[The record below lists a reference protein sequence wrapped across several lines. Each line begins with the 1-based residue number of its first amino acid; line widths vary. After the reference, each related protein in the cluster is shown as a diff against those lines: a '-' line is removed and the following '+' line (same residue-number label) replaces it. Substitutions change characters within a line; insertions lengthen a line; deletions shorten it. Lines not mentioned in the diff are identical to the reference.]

1 MPSQYDQVYPPDLRQ
16 RERELVD
23 TRREAARVDPL
34 SEPPAGPWPD
44 GTVGM
49 AFSGGGIRSATFCLG
64 VLQALA
70 RLDRLRCVDFLSTV
84 SGGGYAGSFLGALV
98 TRAPGEVSG
107 RGGID
112 AASATLADPFSAP
125 LRWLREH
132 GRYMA
137 PTGAGDELIA
147 AAVYLR
153 NLASVHVVLATLVLA
168 VFGLATLVRAV
179 AAPWAAGAGLPGLG
193 RDGLGVVSLIWWS
206 PWTVVPAA
214 LLALWAVPV
223 GWAYWFIL
231 REKGRT
237 WRDCFGWPTGFGIYA
252 IGVVATAWGG
262 AMPLLP
268 QRGPRAAGFAVTL
281 LVPFLGLLLTLHRRT
296 RVNPVPSRG
305 HAAARAPLGRRSLA
319 AWLIILAQVA
329 GVLAL
334 GAAVPGAGRGTAP
347 GWVPLAWLV
356 AAAALG
362 ALLWWER
369 ALRKASTEASLPL
382 PERVGDRPLG
392 GADEPA
398 SRRLIED
405 RERFQRSWL
414 SSRLRLALVVSAA
427 FLVVAMIDSVGQTV
441 YAWWASPQGSSL
453 AAFASG
459 GGLLGVLAAARRM
472 ALLVGQ
478 GPGGRRLSMRKGLV
492 LGLAAGLAVTGM
504 LAVAGAVVHGVAWRG
519 GVPVGDPWQ
528 VIGPSPSGTPAPGD
542 ELGPGAQTAGGGA
555 PAASP
560 AARVREHMDVRA
572 LLGFTIMVLILS
584 ALFAQTLSFVNGSSH
599 HALYSARLTRAYL
612 GASNPLRQDPRL
624 PDAQRI
630 TDPIDGDDLPL
641 AQYRPFER
649 GGPLHI
655 VNVTINETVSG
666 RSQIEQRDRKGV
678 GLAVGPAGLSASRRH
693 HALWGGGGT
702 DYVVPTRDA
711 YEPVG
716 CEGREPRYHV
726 FFEDP
731 VGWWRRATEARA
743 QGREPESR
751 DGGHRVQ
758 ALSLGSWVAIS
769 GAAFTTGLGAQTSLS
784 LSVLLG
790 LANVRLGY
798 WWDSGVRPWKR
809 AGRPRLRLLAR
820 LGEWASEALPVQ
832 SFLLQEMAARFHGPQ
847 RRHWYLSDGGHFEN
861 TGCYELV
868 RRRVPFILACDCG
881 RDAEYAFEDLANLG
895 RKIRTDFGAELR
907 FPTRADIAAR
917 LGGDADAMAV
927 AARFASPGELVA
939 PPSAG
944 AAAGAGAVSDT
955 GTPCCTAHALLGE
968 VHYDGAARPGTLIL
982 FLKPGL
988 TGDEPVDV
996 VNYRRQHLDFPQE
1009 STVDQY
1015 FDEAQ
1020 WESYRKLGEHVAEAV
1035 LAGPAAG
1042 ARWHPSLLRPLPT
1055 PSA

>member
-1 MPSQYDQVYPPDLRQ
+1 MPSQFDQVYPPDLRQ

-23 TRREAARVDPL
+23 TRREAARVDRL
-34 SEPPAGPWPD
+34 LESSVEPWPD

-64 VLQALA
+64 VLQLLA
-70 RLDRLRCVDFLSTV
+70 RVGLLRRVDFLSTV
-84 SGGGYAGSFLGALV
+84 SGGGYVGSFLGALI
-98 TRAPGEVSG
+98 TRAPIEASG
-107 RGGID
+107 RRGID
-112 AASATLADPFSAP
+112 AASSTLADPFSAP
-125 LRWLREH
+125 LHWLREH

-137 PTGAGDELIA
+137 PTGAGDELMA

-179 AAPWAAGAGLPGLG
+179 AAPWMAGAGVPGLG
-193 RDGLGVVSLIWWS
+193 RDGLGIVHLIWWS
-206 PWTVVPAA
+206 PWIVVPAA

-231 REKGRT
+231 RERGRT
-237 WRDCFGWPTGFGIYA
+237 WRDCFGWPTGFAVYA
-252 IGVVATAWGG
+252 IGIVVTAWGS
-262 AMPLLP
+262 A
-268 QRGPRAAGFAVTL
+268 
-281 LVPFLGLLLTLHRRT
+281 VPFLPQQGPRSTGLAVALLTPLLGLFLALHRRT
-296 RVNPVPSRG
+296 RADPEPSG
-305 HAAARAPLGRRSLA
+305 GEPAGRAPIGRRSPV
-319 AWLIILAQVA
+319 AWLVILAQVA
-329 GVLAL
+329 GVLVL
-334 GAAVPGAGRGTAP
+334 GAALPRVARGTAP

-356 AAAALG
+356 TAAALG

-369 ALRKASTEASLPL
+369 GIRKASTEPSLPL
-382 PERVGDRPLG
+382 PEDVGGRPAG
-392 GADEPA
+392 DADEPA

-414 SSRLRLALVVSAA
+414 SSRLRLALVVTAA
-427 FLVVAMIDSVGQTV
+427 FLAVAAIDSVGQTV
-441 YAWWASPQGSSL
+441 YAWWASPEGSSL
-453 AAFASG
+453 AALASG
-459 GGLLGVLAAARRM
+459 GGLLGVLAVARRM

-504 LAVAGAVVHGVAWRG
+504 LAVACAVVHGVAWRG
-519 GVPVGDPWQ
+519 GVPAGDPWQ
-528 VIGPSPSGTPAPGD
+528 VVGPSQAPSDTEIRAGSL
-542 ELGPGAQTAGGGA
+542 EPGARTVGGGP
-555 PAASP
+555 PAVPP
-560 AARVREHMDVRA
+560 AARARGHMDVHV
-572 LLGFTIMVLILS
+572 LLGFTVAALILS

-599 HALYSARLTRAYL
+599 QALYSARLTRAYL
-612 GASNPLRQDPRL
+612 GASNPLRQDPRF

-641 AQYRPFER
+641 AHYRPFEQ

-666 RSQIEQRDRKGV
+666 KSQIEQRDRKGV

-693 HALWGGGGT
+693 HALWGAGGT
-702 DYVVPTRDA
+702 DYIVPTRDA
-711 YEPVG
+711 CEPVG
-716 CEGREPRYHV
+716 VESREQRYHV

-731 VGWWRRATEARA
+731 VGRWHQATQA
-743 QGREPESR
+743 QGREP

-798 WWDSGVRPWKR
+798 WWDSGVRPRKR
-809 AGRPRLRLLAR
+809 RGRPRLRFVAR
-820 LGEWASEALPVQ
+820 LGEWTSEALPVQ
-832 SFLLQEMAARFHGPQ
+832 SFLLQEIAARFNGPQ

-881 RDAEYAFEDLANLG
+881 RDAAYAFEDVANLG

-907 FPTRADIAAR
+907 FPTRAEIAAR
-917 LGGDADAMAV
+917 LGGDTAAMAV
-927 AARFASPGELVA
+927 AARFASPSELVV

-944 AAAGAGAVSDT
+944 AGEGPGAVSGT
-955 GTPCCTAHALLGE
+955 GTPRCAAHAMLGE
-968 VHYDGAARPGTLIL
+968 VHYDGAAQPGTLIL
-982 FLKPGL
+982 FLKPSL

-996 VNYRRQHLDFPQE
+996 ANYRRQHPDFPQE
-1009 STVDQY
+1009 STLDQY

-1020 WESYRKLGEHVAEAV
+1020 WESYRKLGEHAAEAV
-1035 LAGPAAG
+1035 LSSPAG
-1042 ARWHPSLLRPLPT
+1042 ARWHPAMLRPLPAV
-1055 PSA
+1055 SA